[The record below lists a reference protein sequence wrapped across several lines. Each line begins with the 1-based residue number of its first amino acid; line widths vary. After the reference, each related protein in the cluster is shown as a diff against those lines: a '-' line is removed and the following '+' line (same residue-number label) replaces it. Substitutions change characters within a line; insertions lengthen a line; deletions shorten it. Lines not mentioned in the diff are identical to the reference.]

1 MNPITGVSQIIGSIA
16 SIFGIG
22 GSLANQAV
30 MVHRELNQPQ
40 QSQVAQGNLHCPAG
54 TRLVVLIKP
63 DGSRQLFCMLEQQGQ
78 P

>member
-1 MNPITGVSQIIGSIA
+1 VNPITGVTQVIGSIA

-30 MVHRELNQPQ
+30 IIRREMKPPA
-40 QSQVAQGNLHCPAG
+40 QVAAARGNLHCPAG

-63 DGSRQLFCMLEQQGQ
+63 DGARQLFCMQERQGQ

>member
-1 MNPITGVSQIIGSIA
+1 MNPITGITQVIGSLA

-22 GSLANQAV
+22 GSLANQAIII
-30 MVHRELNQPQ
+30 HREANSPA
-40 QSQVAQGNLHCPAG
+40 QVAAAQGNLHCPAG

-63 DGSRQLFCMLEQQGQ
+63 DGTRQLFCMQEQQGQ

>member
-1 MNPITGVSQIIGSIA
+1 MNPITGITQVIGSLA

-22 GSLANQAV
+22 GSLANQAIII
-30 MVHRELNQPQ
+30 HREATPP
-40 QSQVAQGNLHCPAG
+40 SQVAAAQGNLHCPAG

-63 DGSRQLFCMLEQQGQ
+63 DGTRQLFCMQEQQGQ

>member
-1 MNPITGVSQIIGSIA
+1 MNPITGITQVIGSLA

-22 GSLANQAV
+22 GSLANQAIII
-30 MVHRELNQPQ
+30 HREANPPA
-40 QSQVAQGNLHCPAG
+40 QVAAAHANLHCPAG

-63 DGSRQLFCMLEQQGQ
+63 DGTRQLFCMQEQQGQ

>member
-1 MNPITGVSQIIGSIA
+1 MNPINGITQVIGSIA

-30 MVHRELNQPQ
+30 IIHREMNPPA
-40 QSQVAQGNLHCPAG
+40 QVATAQGNLHCPAG
-54 TRLVVLIKP
+54 TRLVVLMKP
-63 DGSRQLFCMLEQQGQ
+63 DGTRQLFCLQEQQGQ

>member
-1 MNPITGVSQIIGSIA
+1 MNPITGITQVIGSLA

-22 GSLANQAV
+22 GSLANQAII
-30 MVHRELNQPQ
+30 MHHEMNPPPQ
-40 QSQVAQGNLHCPAG
+40 QALAQGQIHCPAG

-63 DGSRQLFCMLEQQGQ
+63 DGTRQLFCMQEQQGQ